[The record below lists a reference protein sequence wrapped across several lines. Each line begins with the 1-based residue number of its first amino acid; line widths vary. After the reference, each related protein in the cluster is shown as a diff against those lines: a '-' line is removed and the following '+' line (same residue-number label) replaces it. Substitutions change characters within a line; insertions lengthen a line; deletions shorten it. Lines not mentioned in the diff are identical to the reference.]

1 MIVIKDL
8 HVDYDEKEVIHGL
21 GAEFPEGKITV
32 IIGPNGCGKSTTVK
46 SIMRLEE
53 RTKGQIEING
63 KNIDDISQKELAREI
78 SYVSQSKNIADIS
91 VYNMVLHGRFPY
103 LSYPRHYRKEDR
115 DKVAEALR
123 LTGMTEFADRKLEN
137 LSGGQRQK
145 VYMAMALAQDTSTII
160 LDEPTT
166 FLDVKNQFEM
176 MDHAKALKDMGKTI
190 IMILHDMEA
199 VLHYA
204 DKVILMNEGKVVLS
218 GTAEEVL
225 RSKEFEEAF
234 GVHAGF
240 FAAEDGLHI
249 YLKP

>member
-1 MIVIKDL
+1 MHDTWGMSNMRL
-8 HVDYDEKEVIHGL
+8 ANSDYGMKTKQFI
-21 GAEFPEGKITV
+21 
-32 IIGPNGCGKSTTVK
+32 VK
-46 SIMRLEE
+46 SIHF
-53 RTKGQIEING
+53 
-63 KNIDDISQKELAREI
+63 LAT
-78 SYVSQSKNIADIS
+78 
-91 VYNMVLHGRFPY
+91 LGLFY
-103 LSYPRHYRKEDR
+103 LMFLMFRYE
-115 DKVAEALR
+115 R

-204 DKVILMNEGKVVLS
+204 DKVILMNDGKVVLS

-225 RSKEFEEAF
+225 RSKEFEEVF
-234 GVHAGF
+234 GVQAGF